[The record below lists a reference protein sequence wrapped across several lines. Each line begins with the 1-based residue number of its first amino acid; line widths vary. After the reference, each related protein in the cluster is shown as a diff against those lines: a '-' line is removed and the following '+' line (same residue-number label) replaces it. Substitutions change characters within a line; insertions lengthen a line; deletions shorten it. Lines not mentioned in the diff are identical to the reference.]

1 MSSSGS
7 SDDSEEY
14 SRPVPARKTAQKVSY
29 KEDTDNGTDSD
40 DIVEVAQTAVDPE
53 EENRETIE
61 KVLDIRKGRKGAT
74 GHKTTMYNVRD
85 KQDPNNSPLKDG
97 EREELETQYLIKW

>member
-1 MSSSGS
+1 MLT
-7 SDDSEEY
+7 
-14 SRPVPARKTAQKVSY
+14 PKVLIFLFFFIFSY

-61 KVLDIRKGRKGAT
+61 KVIDVRKGRKG
-74 GHKTTMYNVRD
+74 
-85 KQDPNNSPLKDG
+85 G
-97 EREELETQYLIKW
+97 EFECFLFSISSRLPFLFPIR